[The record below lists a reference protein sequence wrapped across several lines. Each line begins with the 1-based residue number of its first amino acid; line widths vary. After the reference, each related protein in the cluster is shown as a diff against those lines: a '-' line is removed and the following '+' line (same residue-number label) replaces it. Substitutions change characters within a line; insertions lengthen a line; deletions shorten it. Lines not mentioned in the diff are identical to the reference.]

1 MKHSFLF
8 GLTFAAA
15 VASSFA
21 ANRIGPVSQYGQ
33 LQAGKNSAGK
43 GQIYGSCPSYSTSG
57 SEVQVQ
63 GMSLFWAIASDVGA
77 PYWTSDIVDGLVQKQ
92 NIQIIRAPMGVDED
106 WGAGNYFTNTGYYQG
121 LMDAVV
127 QAAIDNDIYVI
138 IDYHSHKA
146 HESEQNAITFF
157 STMAQKWGKYDNVI
171 FEIYNEPKETSWND
185 IKP

>member
-77 PYWTSDIVDGLVQKQ
+77 PYWTSDIVDGLVQIFKLFVRRWALTKIGAQ
-92 NIQIIRAPMGVDED
+92 ATILQIRA
-106 WGAGNYFTNTGYYQG
+106 T
-121 LMDAVV
+121 
-127 QAAIDNDIYVI
+127 
-138 IDYHSHKA
+138 
-146 HESEQNAITFF
+146 
-157 STMAQKWGKYDNVI
+157 
-171 FEIYNEPKETSWND
+171 
-185 IKP
+185 IKV